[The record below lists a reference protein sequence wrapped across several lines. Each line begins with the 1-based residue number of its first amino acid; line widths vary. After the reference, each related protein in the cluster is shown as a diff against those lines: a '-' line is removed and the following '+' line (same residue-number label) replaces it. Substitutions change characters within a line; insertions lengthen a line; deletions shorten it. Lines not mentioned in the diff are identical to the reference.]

1 MTGFR
6 ETCDLSTYLVTD
18 SAQANAA
25 GHDLVDLV
33 YEAVAGGVTIVQLR
47 EKDLPAR
54 EFLDLVLRVST
65 AVARKVPVLVNDRV
79 DVYLAA
85 REMGARVA
93 GVHVGQNDLPV
104 GVVRSLVGP
113 SAIVGLSA
121 ATLTQLEEAGI
132 RSTGVDYVGIGAL
145 HPTMS
150 KKDAPTALGHER
162 MAELI
167 ALSSLP
173 TVAIGG
179 IGVDDLRPLR
189 AAGADGAAVVSAIC
203 GAADPRQAARR
214 LAEAWASAAQGQS
227 RRSGAIATG
236 AKADAALKTIDGT
249 TPGGNA

>member
-1 MTGFR
+1 MIRGAAAKAARLESPAAVSGFR
-6 ETCDLSTYLVTD
+6 QSFDLSTYLVTD
-18 SAQANAA
+18 SAQARAA

-93 GVHVGQNDLPV
+93 GVHMGQHDLPT
-104 GVVRSLVGP
+104 GSVRALVGP
-113 SAIVGLSA
+113 DAIVGLSA
-121 ATLTQLEEAGI
+121 ATEDQLYEASV
-132 RSTGVDYVGIGAL
+132 RSAGVDYVGIGAL
-145 HPTMS
+145 HPTTS
-150 KKDAPTALGHER
+150 KKDAPEQLGHAR

-167 ALSSLP
+167 GLSTLP
-173 TVAIGG
+173 SVAIGG
-179 IGVDDLRPLR
+179 IGPDDLPLLR

-203 GAADPRQAARR
+203 GAADPRAAARA
-214 LAEAWASAAQGQS
+214 LADAWAGERMGESVGG
-227 RRSGAIATG
+227 GA
-236 AKADAALKTIDGT
+236 
-249 TPGGNA
+249 